1 MRRILGLF
9 LAASAALAL
18 AAPAQAGGD
27 APRMPL
33 GRATTPPAG
42 YVEFCAQRPAE
53 CQELSGRIDSAAA
66 SLSAFWRDAF
76 QGDGTSALTPEDR
89 AAAHGVS
96 VAGQGAEGRI
106 ALTAATLDMLNA
118 INRQVNGAI
127 APATDRVD
135 ARKADVWSLPLA
147 EGRASGDCEDYVLEK
162 RRALLARGLPAEALA
177 IAVVRTRHGENH
189 AVLVVDT
196 DAGELVLDN
205 RSAWIAPWTAAGY
218 RWVKR
223 QSPIDPATWVRIGA
237 L

>member
-9 LAASAALAL
+9 LAVSSALAF
-18 AAPAQAGGD
+18 AAPAQARDG

-42 YVEFCAQRPAE
+42 YMEFCARRPGD
-53 CQELSGRIDSAAA
+53 CQELAGRSGGAP
-66 SLSAFWRDAF
+66 LSGFWRDAF
-76 QGDGTSALTPEDR
+76 RGDGTSALTPADR
-89 AAAHGVS
+89 AAALDITI
-96 VAGQGAEGRI
+96 ANQGAEGRL
-106 ALTAATLDMLNA
+106 ALTGATLDMLNA
-118 INRQVNGAI
+118 VNRQVNGAI
-127 APATDRVD
+127 APAMDRAD
-135 ARKADVWSLPLA
+135 ARRADVWSLPLA

-205 RSAWIAPWTAAGY
+205 RSAWVARWTAVDY

-223 QSPIDPATWVRIGA
+223 QSPVDPATWVRVGS